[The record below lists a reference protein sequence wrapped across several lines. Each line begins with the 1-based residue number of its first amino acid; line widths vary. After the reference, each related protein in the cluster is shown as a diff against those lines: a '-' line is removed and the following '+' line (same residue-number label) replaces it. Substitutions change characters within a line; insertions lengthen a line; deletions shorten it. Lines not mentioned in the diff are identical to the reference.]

1 MIHMNTEADLEEGLI
16 VLPVERHDPTSR
28 VLSTCACFGL
38 VLIIGGILF
47 IRYLFD
53 KKIWI

>member
-16 VLPVERHDPTSR
+16 VLPVERRDNAFT
-28 VLSTCACFGL
+28 VLSTCACFVL
-38 VLIIGGILF
+38 VLIIGGIILMG
-47 IRYLFD
+47 YLFD

>member
-1 MIHMNTEADLEEGLI
+1 MIQGDLEEGLI
-16 VLPVERHDPTSR
+16 ILPVERRDHVFT

-38 VLIIGGILF
+38 ILSGILF
-47 IRYLFD
+47 IGYLFD